1 MDDVDGGGPP
11 PPAYRDIIQ
20 EPLPPP
26 VPPSFPPSSSSSRPF
41 DDNIYATP
49 LDNDSKKER
58 EMRSKKITNIFYWL
72 IINCQNFS
80 TLSPSLS
87 LSLPLSAP
95 PPLPEVDPFAPLSL
109 QLYFHGCISR
119 GDAEL
124 CVRED
129 GEFLVRESTKK
140 PGQFVLTG
148 KANGKPQHL
157 LLIDKNGRV
166 SVGGTG
172 GGVW

>member
-1 MDDVDGGGPP
+1 MMLMEVVLLLLLIGTLFKSLFLLPSLPLSLPP
-11 PPAYRDIIQ
+11 PP
-20 EPLPPP
+20 P
-26 VPPSFPPSSSSSRPF
+26 VLSTTIYMPHPSIMIVRGR
-41 DDNIYATP
+41 
-49 LDNDSKKER
+49 ER
-58 EMRSKKITNIFYWL
+58 CGQKKITNIFYWL
-72 IINCQNFS
+72 IINCQIFP
-80 TLSPSLS
+80 LSPPP

-124 CVRED
+124 CLRED

-166 SVGGTG
+166 SVGGAG

>member
-1 MDDVDGGGPP
+1 MLMEVVLLLLL
-11 PPAYRDIIQ
+11 I
-20 EPLPPP
+20 ETLFKSLFLLLSLPLSLPHPPP
-26 VPPSFPPSSSSSRPF
+26 VLSTTIYMPHPSIMIVRGRERCGQ
-41 DDNIYATP
+41 
-49 LDNDSKKER
+49 KKLQ
-58 EMRSKKITNIFYWL
+58 IFFNGL
-72 IINCQNFS
+72 SLLSNFS
-80 TLSPSLS
+80 TLSPPSLS
-87 LSLPLSAP
+87 PSLTLSAP

-166 SVGGTG
+166 SVGGAG